1 MSHEV
6 PPELVEMAANA
17 AKLAETA
24 AGRRAGPPVMLLALD
39 DEQAGVVMDALIE
52 HQRSSTRRH
61 AEAVAR
67 GDTVSTT
74 SDRAAICVGVLE
86 QLIRRTT

>member
-1 MSHEV
+1 MGYEI
-6 PPELVEMAANA
+6 PAELIELASGAAA
-17 AKLAETA
+17 LAETA
-24 AGRRAGPPVMLLALD
+24 AGRRAGAPRVLLALD

-52 HQRSSTRRH
+52 HQRFSARRH

-74 SDRAAICVGVLE
+74 SDRAATCVGVLE
-86 QLIRRTT
+86 QLIRQTT